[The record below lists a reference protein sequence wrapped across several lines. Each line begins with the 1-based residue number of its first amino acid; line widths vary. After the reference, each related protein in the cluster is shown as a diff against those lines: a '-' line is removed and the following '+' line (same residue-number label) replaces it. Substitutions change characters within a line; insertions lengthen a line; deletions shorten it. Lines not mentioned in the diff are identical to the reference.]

1 MPEILPHGNN
11 RVIKSLNK
19 FCEECARHG
28 CTDCIDHGG
37 VPSEDTVTSV
47 LGKRHGSYRDAYVD
61 FLIARDD
68 VKNLFSPSLKR
79 SVPPSSG
86 LSRTDILS
94 HPLKQVFP
102 TVPAVSTPSALH
114 LEPATPAV
122 SCEISPSSSGPDT
135 PSDHSRDKLH
145 DKIDQDNDDT
155 GYREGGVR
163 YRENLRKFVVEYRPP
178 RFKWKLWM
186 GTYLTIDEG
195 RRACDCARYYAGH
208 DKGGFYFKDSPAL
221 FQELGP
227 LNRPFTLVN
236 KDFKDKAFNM
246 ELKKRAKLVIKK
258 VLDAQRANQ
267 VVDVSRPT
275 PSMPL
280 SKADI
285 EQRLLAPNARA
296 NPSYRNSAA
305 HDPLSVVDRLPT
317 SRQESVA
324 KPGPAREPFAI
335 IDGLPTSS
343 QESLSISYPE
353 YERLSSCSQE
363 SSEITGSRHEEAGV
377 AQCPIG
383 ITLEAG
389 DTYAGLD
396 PLDATLDPREFVTA
410 FIDGYNIVLD
420 HHPSASNMD
429 NYVDDAENAFDVQLW
444 HHEF

>member
-1 MPEILPHGNN
+1 M
-11 RVIKSLNK
+11 
-19 FCEECARHG
+19 
-28 CTDCIDHGG
+28 
-37 VPSEDTVTSV
+37 
-47 LGKRHGSYRDAYVD
+47 
-61 FLIARDD
+61 
-68 VKNLFSPSLKR
+68 
-79 SVPPSSG
+79 
-86 LSRTDILS
+86 
-94 HPLKQVFP
+94 
-102 TVPAVSTPSALH
+102 
-114 LEPATPAV
+114 
-122 SCEISPSSSGPDT
+122 
-135 PSDHSRDKLH
+135 
-145 DKIDQDNDDT
+145 
-155 GYREGGVR
+155 R